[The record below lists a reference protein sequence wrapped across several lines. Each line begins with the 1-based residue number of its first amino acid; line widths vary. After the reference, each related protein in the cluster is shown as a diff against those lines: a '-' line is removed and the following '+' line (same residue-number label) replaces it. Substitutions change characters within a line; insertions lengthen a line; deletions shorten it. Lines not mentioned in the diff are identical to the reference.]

1 MNAPLLMG
9 EGTDP
14 AAAARISALANDP
27 IIRAMLASNFN
38 PRAEDPRI
46 TRLLSEVQGLPPGS
60 PQRKHLMG
68 LAPGDVHIPTGMPN
82 MFALYGNRDLIA
94 DDVLPVVSVNRLSDK
109 IWGMNAATLQTIANA
124 QIAGGRARPN
134 EVPYS
139 VNSSLSYAC
148 NNYGLID
155 FVDAQTVAN
164 ADSPLEPRVISATV
178 VKSFLDLA
186 REYRVSNVVFN
197 SANYGSNTQ
206 ALTGAARWDQAS
218 SDPIAEILTQKESVF
233 STPNTLVLGG
243 QVWPK
248 LRTNPSVLKYI
259 LGRAGA
265 ADIGAVPLTVQLE
278 LMAALLELDR
288 VVVGRAKY
296 VTSQEAGSTSSY
308 IWGKSAALLRVE
320 QNPNP
325 KMTQTFGYTF
335 RFGSKQYRNEVIP
348 DRMPGTQGGEYLKLT
363 HSDDEVVVGG
373 ATTGYFWDTVVS

>member
-1 MNAPLLMG
+1 M
-9 EGTDP
+9 
-14 AAAARISALANDP
+14 
-27 IIRAMLASNFN
+27 
-38 PRAEDPRI
+38 
-46 TRLLSEVQGLPPGS
+46 
-60 PQRKHLMG
+60 
-68 LAPGDVHIPTGMPN
+68 
-82 MFALYGNRDLIA
+82 
-94 DDVLPVVSVNRLSDK
+94 
-109 IWGMNAATLQTIANA
+109 
-124 QIAGGRARPN
+124 
-134 EVPYS
+134 
-139 VNSSLSYAC
+139 
-148 NNYGLID
+148 
-155 FVDAQTVAN
+155 
-164 ADSPLEPRVISATV
+164 
-178 VKSFLDLA
+178 
-186 REYRVSNVVFN
+186 
-197 SANYGSNTQ
+197 
-206 ALTGAARWDQAS
+206 
-218 SDPIAEILTQKESVF
+218 F

-308 IWGKSAALLRVE
+308 IWGKSAALIRVE